1 MKKIPYTYALLLPTL
16 SPAAKI
22 AIYIDGEMGL
32 DELYKG
38 VAIKSR
44 DREDL
49 LSCEVRH
56 IGINERNK
64 LKNGESPLIEI
75 FVDYDTIRKGK
86 TQ

>member
-1 MKKIPYTYALLLPTL
+1 MEKIPYTYALLLPTL
-16 SPAAKI
+16 SPAANI
-22 AIYIDGEMGL
+22 AIYEDGQMGF

-44 DREDL
+44 DRADL

-64 LKNGESPLIEI
+64 LKDGDRPLLEI
-75 FVDYDTIRKGK
+75 FVDRDGAR
-86 TQ
+86 

>member
-1 MKKIPYTYALLLPTL
+1 MTKQPYTYGLLLPTL

-22 AIYIDGEMGL
+22 AVYEETHTGF

-44 DREDL
+44 DCDDL
-49 LSCEVRH
+49 LSREVKY

-64 LKNGESPLIEI
+64 LKDGDRPLLEI
-75 FVDYDTIRKGK
+75 FV
-86 TQ
+86 Q